1 MQPRNRWRL
10 EPLCYFLELGQQL
23 RADRWFFAW
32 QVLAPIVR
40 LRVLAGLDG
49 TQIGCSH
56 TLHLAAGSELRFEL
70 HVAMIITSLLDT
82 DLYKFTMMQA
92 VLHQF
97 PGAQV
102 EYRFKCRNALAT
114 PKPDA
119 PAFAL
124 SPYVDEIR
132 DEIRLLCTLQFREA
146 ELAYLRSMRFIKSD
160 FIDFLGLFSLN
171 EKYITVSSMPT
182 GEIDIT
188 IRGPWL
194 HTILFEIPVL
204 AIVNEVYFR
213 NTRKLPDLVEGRRR
227 LDVKIE
233 QLRAGEL
240 ADLKI
245 ADYGTRRRFS
255 RAWQEEV
262 LRVLAGRLGT
272 TQRPGAEPGVPGQFA
287 GTSNVLFALKLGLT
301 PLGTMAHEYLQAC
314 QALGPRLRDSQ
325 IYGFETWAKE
335 YRGDLGI
342 ALSDV
347 YGLDAFL
354 RDFDMYFCKL
364 FDGARHDSGDPFQ
377 WGERLL
383 AHYTR
388 NRVDPRTKTL
398 IFSDSLTVP
407 RTIELYQQFRG
418 RCLLAFGI
426 GTNLTNDLGYEPLQ
440 IVIKMVR
447 CNGQPVAKLSDTP
460 SKNMCDDERYLA
472 YLRQVFDIPQVS

>member
-1 MQPRNRWRL
+1 
-10 EPLCYFLELGQQL
+10 
-23 RADRWFFAW
+23 
-32 QVLAPIVR
+32 
-40 LRVLAGLDG
+40 
-49 TQIGCSH
+49 
-56 TLHLAAGSELRFEL
+56 
-70 HVAMIITSLLDT
+70 MIITSLLDT

-92 VLHQF
+92 VLHQV

-102 EYRFKCRNALAT
+102 EYRFKCRNAHAT
-114 PKPDA
+114 PAQGGPGFDLA
-119 PAFAL
+119 PFA
-124 SPYVDEIR
+124 DEIR
-132 DEIRLLCTLQFREA
+132 EEIRLLCTLQFRDS

-160 FIDFLGLFSLN
+160 FVDFLGLFSLN
-171 EKYITVSSMPT
+171 EKYITVAALDS
-182 GEIDIT
+182 GEIDIR
-188 IRGPWL
+188 IHGPWL

-227 LDVKIE
+227 LDVKIG
-233 QLRAGEL
+233 QLREPEL

-255 RAWQEEV
+255 KAWQEEV
-262 LRVLAGRLGT
+262 LRVLAARLGT
-272 TQRPGAEPGVPGQFA
+272 HARPDGSPGTPGQFA
-287 GTSNVLFALKLGLT
+287 GTSNVLFAMKLGLT

-325 IYGFETWAKE
+325 IYGLETWAKE

-347 YGLDAFL
+347 YGMEAFL

-377 WGERLL
+377 WGERML
-383 AHYTR
+383 AHYVA

-407 RTIELYQQFRG
+407 RTIELYRQFHG
-418 RCLLAFGI
+418 RCQLAFGI

-472 YLRQVFDIPQVS
+472 YLRQVFDIPQQG